1 MIFDLPQRFGIFFQD
16 PLTPIMNGIIDLH
29 HGIFYFLLFILT
41 MVLYVLCKIVKQSSL
56 LWVDQEEENVSLEHM
71 RTFRK
76 DILILNKLVHGTF
89 LEIIWTIIP
98 AIILMFIAVPSFAL
112 LYSIDEI
119 CDPQF
124 TIKVIGNQWYWKY
137 ETPKDS
143 FDSYMI
149 PTNELIQGQRR
160 LLQVDNPLILPI
172 QTQLRFII
180 TAADVLHSFA
190 WPAAG
195 IKVDAV
201 PGRLNQTAA
210 LIQREGFSTGQCS
223 ESCGVNHGF
232 MPINIIAIN
241 PETWIN
247 L

>member
-1 MIFDLPQRFGIFFQD
+1 MIFDIPQKYAISFQD
-16 PLTPIMNGIIDLH
+16 PVTPIMNGIIDLH

-41 MVLYVLCKIVKQSSL
+41 VVLYVFYKIVQQSSL
-56 LWVDQEEENVSLEHM
+56 FWNNEDIEHIN
-71 RTFRK
+71 TFRK
-76 DILILNKLVHGTF
+76 DILTLNILVHGTV

-98 AIILMFIAVPSFAL
+98 AIILMFIAIPSFAL

-149 PTNELIQGQRR
+149 PTNELIKGQPR

-172 QTQLRFII
+172 NTQLRFII
-180 TAADVLHSFA
+180 TATDVLHSFA

-223 ESCGVNHGF
+223 ESCGVNHAF

-241 PETWIN
+241 PETWLNI
-247 L
+247 